1 MGVMVIL
8 MEGEGRTGGRVMPE
22 LKTLTAAEVETTRQE
37 LGGGCR
43 RRRLLLPRPA
53 HFQGYE
59 RKLLPSVG
67 LPACTKQPSGLHPVA
82 C

>member
-8 MEGEGRTGGRVMPE
+8 MEREGRTGGRVMPE

-43 RRRLLLPRPA
+43 RR
-53 HFQGYE
+53 
-59 RKLLPSVG
+59 
-67 LPACTKQPSGLHPVA
+67 
-82 C
+82 